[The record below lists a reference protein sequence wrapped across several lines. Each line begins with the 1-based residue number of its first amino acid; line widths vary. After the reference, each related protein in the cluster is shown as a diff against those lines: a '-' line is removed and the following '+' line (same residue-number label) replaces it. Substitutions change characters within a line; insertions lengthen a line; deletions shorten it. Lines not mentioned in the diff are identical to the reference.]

1 METEHS
7 MEIEIRNLS
16 YQAGG
21 RQILH
26 NVSSVFRGPGICG
39 IIGPNGCGKTT
50 LLRHIYREL
59 NGAGHVFLNG
69 KDVHAFSGR
78 VFSRHMAVMM
88 QHQNIVEKDLR
99 VRDIVCMGRYP
110 YKNLVGRYNLED
122 QKIVDEILAKTGLE
136 PFQNRRVDSLSGGEM
151 QRVMIAKCFAQQP
164 DIIVLDEP
172 ANHLDVR
179 YKVELMKM
187 LRDFPGLVIMT
198 LHDLN
203 LAAEYCTRLYL
214 MDQGIILLEGGAQE
228 VLQEEMLQ
236 KVFQTPIRVFHTPY
250 GTFTS
255 V

>member
-1 METEHS
+1 MGTDNS
-7 MEIEIRNLS
+7 MEIEIRGLS

-21 RQILH
+21 KQILN
-26 NVSSVFRGPGICG
+26 NVSAVFRGSGICG

-69 KDVHAFSGR
+69 KDVHSFSGKA
-78 VFSRHMAVMM
+78 FSRHMAVMM

-99 VRDIVCMGRYP
+99 VREIVCMGRYP
-110 YKNLVGRYNLED
+110 YKNLVGRYNRED
-122 QKIVDEILAKTGLE
+122 QEIVDEILVKTGLE
-136 PFQNRRVDSLSGGEM
+136 QLQDRRVDSLSGGEM
-151 QRVMIAKCFAQQP
+151 QRVMIAKCFAHQP

-179 YKVELMKM
+179 YKVELMKV
-187 LRDFPGLVIMT
+187 LQDFPGLVIMT

-214 MDQGIILLEGGAQE
+214 MDQGTILLEGRAQE
-228 VLQEEMLQ
+228 VLQEEVLQ
-236 KVFQTPIRVFHTPY
+236 EVFRTRIRVFHTPY
-250 GTFTS
+250 GIFTS